1 RPMRPGRCAMRL
13 SSSAGSLIQWGT
25 ASWSNGDGAA
35 YRAQARSGKCPA
47 PPRRPYPCHDPG
59 RWRNLAAG
67 FSRKPGL
74 REVCRI
80 VVMAL
85 LLAGCTRNP
94 GEPARDERSG
104 AAGQAHEGIVTIS
117 GDDSILESLTWRAPA
132 VGIPPDGVA
141 DALERAGQALDAGN
155 LATDAESAVPLFLA
169 LSKQAPDDPR
179 VRAGLQRALQAVV
192 ARGDEALSRAGDDIS
207 ALRRAHQMAAVA
219 RAVDS

>member
-117 GDDSILESLTWRAPA
+117 GDDPVRGSLPWRAPA
-132 VGIPPDGVA
+132 LEMPPDAVG
-141 DALERAGQALDAGN
+141 DALQRAALALGAGH
-155 LATDAESAVPLFLA
+155 LATVAGSAVPPFLA
-169 LSKQAPDDPR
+169 LSKQAADVPR
-179 VRAGLQRALQAVV
+179 VGAGLQRAVQAVV
-192 ARGDEALSRAGDDIS
+192 ARGDEALLRAG
-207 ALRRAHQMAAVA
+207 
-219 RAVDS
+219 